1 MKILPQIEWL
11 TGEEKASIFERSLGI
26 LGKTGVRVESEEA
39 RSILKG
45 GGAETDGGRAFI
57 PEKTVSKAL
66 DTAQDRLFLFD
77 RSGEQVMN
85 LGGRNLYFNPGSS
98 AVHILDYSL
107 GRTRRPATRDLADF
121 ARLTD
126 SLPGYDA
133 QSTAMVPGDV
143 PESMADSYRLY
154 LALMF
159 SAKPVVT
166 GVFTADGFEPMRK
179 MLEVTAGGE
188 DRLRVKPNAVF
199 DCCPTSPLIWSRLA
213 ASALISCARFFI
225 PAQIVPMPLAGATS
239 PATLAGTI
247 IQHCAENL
255 SGIVIHQLAA
265 PGAPVIY
272 GGSPAYFDMRQGTT
286 PMGAIESLM
295 LNGAAASMAEY
306 IGVPSHAYMA
316 LSDSGSIDYQ
326 SGMETGMGAVVAALS
341 GINNVSGP
349 GMHGFQTCQSMEKL
363 VLDHE
368 VCLMAKRLKRGI
380 DFSGTGIVRGII
392 EEGIDNG
399 SFLAVSDTLE
409 CYRKEAFFPDM
420 VIDRRSP
427 GGEGGACES
436 DIIERAAERVRGLL
450 REEGRPALDGGR
462 KKRLEEIMLAEAVK
476 AGIEKLP
483 PVL

>member
-1 MKILPQIEWL
+1 MKILPEIEWL
-11 TGEEKASIFERSLGI
+11 TGEEKESVFDKALEI
-26 LGKTGVRVESEEA
+26 LKKTGVLVESGEA

-45 GGAETDGGRAFI
+45 GGAETDGGRVFI
-57 PEKTVSKAL
+57 PERTVSKAL
-66 DTAQDRLFLFD
+66 ETAQDRVFLFD
-77 RSGEQVMN
+77 RGGEQVMN
-85 LGGRNLYFNPGSS
+85 LGGRELHFNPGSS

-107 GRTRRPATRDLADF
+107 GGTRRPASRDLVDF

-133 QSTAMVPGDV
+133 QSTALVPGDV
-143 PESMADSYRLY
+143 PENVADSYRLY
-154 LALMF
+154 LALIF

-166 GVFTADGFEPMRK
+166 GVFTVDGFEPMRK
-179 MLEVTAGGE
+179 MLEAVAGGE

-199 DCCPTSPLIWSRLA
+199 DCCPTSPLLWSRLA
-213 ASALISCARFFI
+213 TSALVECARFFI
-225 PAQIVPMPLAGATS
+225 PAQIVPMPLSGATS
-239 PATLAGTI
+239 PATLAGTL

-316 LSDSGSIDYQ
+316 LSDSSSIDYQ
-326 SGMETGMGAVVAALS
+326 SGMETGMGALVAAMS

-368 VCLMAKRLKRGI
+368 VCLMARRLKRGI
-380 DFSGTGIVRGII
+380 DFSETGTVRGII
-392 EEGIDNG
+392 EEGIEKG
-399 SFLAVSDTLE
+399 SFLAIRNTLE
-409 CYRKEAFFPDM
+409 CYRKEAFFPHI
-420 VIDRRSP
+420 VIDRCSP
-427 GGEGGACES
+427 ESEAGTCES
-436 DIIERAAERVRGLL
+436 DIIERASKRVRELL
-450 REEGRPALDGGR
+450 EGGSRPALDGDR
-462 KKRLEEIMLAEAVK
+462 RKRLEGIMLAEAAN
-476 AGIEKLP
+476 AGLEELP
-483 PVL
+483 PL